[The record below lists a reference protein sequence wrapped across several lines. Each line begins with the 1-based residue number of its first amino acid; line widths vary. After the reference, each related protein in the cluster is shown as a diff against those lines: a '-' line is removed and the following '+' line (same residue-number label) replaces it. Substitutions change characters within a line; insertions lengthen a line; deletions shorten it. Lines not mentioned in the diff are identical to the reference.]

1 MTDREDY
8 DYINSGR
15 EQNTIHMTSKDGYK
29 ISEKELILSND
40 DYPTEYAFAKEES
53 SIIAPTIIPKI
64 GFPPYLLVAL

>member
-1 MTDREDY
+1 MKLTDREDY

-40 DYPTEYAFAKEES
+40 DYPIDMSKHVRDPKIFKR
-53 SIIAPTIIPKI
+53 ITIII
-64 GFPPYLLVAL
+64 WF